1 MADASKPPA
10 KKRVSLPVVGQS
22 QRPLDGVDTGEG
34 IPSARAPA
42 AWILLGALAT
52 FAVLIPLSM
61 LAMALLKAIY
71 ASRAD
76 SGSIDAGPI
85 AIVSILCV
93 SIASAAG
100 GWIVGRF
107 GGKAG
112 PREGALSGV
121 VAGLV
126 MAGLGA
132 LGAPVYLSLVILV
145 VTVPTAWLG
154 ARRGRATRKPGDSIG
169 A

>member
-10 KKRVSLPVVGQS
+10 KKRISLPVVGQS

-34 IPSARAPA
+34 VPTRSPA
-42 AWILLGALAT
+42 AWVLLGALAT
-52 FAVLIPLSM
+52 FAVLLPLSM
-61 LAMALLKAIY
+61 VAMALLKAAY
-71 ASRAD
+71 ASRGDA
-76 SGSIDAGPI
+76 GAIDAGPI
-85 AIVSILCV
+85 AIVSIVCV
-93 SIASAAG
+93 GISSAAG

-112 PREGALSGV
+112 AREGALSGL

-132 LGAPVYLSLVILV
+132 LGAPLYLSLVILV
-145 VTVPTAWLG
+145 VTIPTAWLG